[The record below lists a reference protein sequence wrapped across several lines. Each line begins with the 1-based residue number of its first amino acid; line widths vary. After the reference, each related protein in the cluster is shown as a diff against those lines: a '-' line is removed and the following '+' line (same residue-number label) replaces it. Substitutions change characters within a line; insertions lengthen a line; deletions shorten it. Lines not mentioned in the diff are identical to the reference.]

1 MAMADHVEMALKQ
14 ALALPVAE
22 RAALI
27 EKLMNSL
34 GQPDTVTDGR
44 SAVVGERNGGLLL
57 PVLDVT
63 PVTLEMV
70 NVLRDEQP

>member
-1 MAMADHVEMALKQ
+1 MIDHIEILLKQ

-27 EKLMNSL
+27 EKLIGSL
-34 GQPDTVTDGR
+34 GQPDAVTDAP
-44 SAVVGERNGGLLL
+44 SAVVGERNGVPLL
-57 PVLDVT
+57 PVLDAT

-70 NVLRDEQP
+70 NVLRDERA

>member
-1 MAMADHVEMALKQ
+1 MAMADHVEMLLKQ

-27 EKLMNSL
+27 EKLMDSC
-34 GQPDTVTDGR
+34 GQAGTVTDGR
-44 SAVVGERNGGLLL
+44 SAVVGERNGVLLL
-57 PVLDVT
+57 PVLDAT

>member
-1 MAMADHVEMALKQ
+1 MAMADHVEMLLKL

-27 EKLMNSL
+27 EKLIASL
-34 GQPDTVTDGR
+34 AQADSVADAP
-44 SAVVGERNGGLLL
+44 SAVVGERIGIPLL
-57 PVLDVT
+57 PVLDAK

-70 NVLRDEQP
+70 NALRDGQA